1 MREGNPLIVDGQ
13 VRRLLHIPMWVM
25 VVEDDLAVAVVA
37 AADVCKGAVKHAS
50 DNIKN

>member
-37 AADVCKGAVKHAS
+37 DVCKGAVKHVS